1 MEKSRI
7 PVYSQSGR
15 TAVGKHFPTDTNM
28 SGPSKRSCLSKEE
41 VPEFSKDPNFAFAA
55 NCPGGVVFNAPKPT
69 AAQKQYIKKVP
80 SLGETGRYRV
90 EAELRDRNQLLEAAN
105 RDLHLELSG
114 TQNHIQELTEKSEK
128 LESDIKELNQQLESC
143 LVVLETRNIDPVT
156 GSKIVE
162 SVEENDRSRAETM
175 LFHERLL

>member
-1 MEKSRI
+1 MAFRGFYVFGRHLGAN
-7 PVYSQSGR
+7 PV
-15 TAVGKHFPTDTNM
+15 
-28 SGPSKRSCLSKEE
+28 
-41 VPEFSKDPNFAFAA
+41 
-55 NCPGGVVFNAPKPT
+55 
-69 AAQKQYIKKVP
+69 
-80 SLGETGRYRV
+80 GRYRV

-175 LFHERLL
+175 NLAQDLQNELANFSSMATEQRTQMQELRSRWMTAKEERDYFLNEMESFQKEMDEFKEVVNEAQMLLEM